1 MKTCFVGNLRQFLAT
16 ETKYQISSFGEN
28 ERSLKLLDQVS
39 SVKAARRFIEMIDLC
54 AFQSSMVRR
63 NEKREC

>member
-28 ERSLKLLDQVS
+28 EMSLKLLDQVS
-39 SVKAARRFIEMIDLC
+39 SVKAARRSIEMVDLC
-54 AFQSSMVRR
+54 AFQSSSVF
-63 NEKREC
+63 ECD